1 MLSFGMPTLLETS
14 GPADCAALC
23 SSLGMQFIELNMN
36 LPQYQPGSIDEHLLR
51 RIMRESNLYF
61 TLHLD
66 ENLNVSDFN
75 PYASDAWRRTALQ
88 AAQLALQL
96 DMPAIN
102 MHLPR
107 GVYFTLPTGRVYLF
121 DQYRDRYLS
130 SVQRFRDE
138 CTALLQGSPV
148 RILIENCDGF
158 LPFQTEAVLLMLES
172 PAFGL
177 TLDTGHSHAAGHADE
192 PLIRAH
198 AHRLHHM
205 HLHDALGKVNHLPLG
220 AGEADIAGY
229 LSLAKACSARV
240 VLETKT
246 IRGLQQSVA
255 WLRTHISPGTF

>member
-1 MLSFGMPTLLETS
+1 MLSFGMPALLETS

-23 SSLGMQFIELNMN
+23 STLGLQFIELNMN
-36 LPQYQPGSIDEHLLR
+36 LPQYQPGSIDADLLR
-51 RIMRESNLYF
+51 RIMRESGLYF

-66 ENLNVSDFN
+66 ENLNVCDFN
-75 PYASDAWRRTALQ
+75 PYAADAWQRTARE
-88 AAQLALQL
+88 AVQLALQL

-138 CTALLQGSPV
+138 CTCLLHGSPV
-148 RILIENCDGF
+148 RILIENCEGF
-158 LPFQTEAVLLMLES
+158 LPFQTETVLSLLES
-172 PAFGL
+172 PVFGL

-192 PLIRAH
+192 PFICAH

-205 HLHDALGKVNHLPLG
+205 HLHDALGKDNHLPLG
-220 AGEADIAGY
+220 TGEADIAGY
-229 LSLAKACSARV
+229 LSLAEACSARV

-246 IRGLQQSVA
+246 ISGLRQSVA
-255 WLRTHISPGTF
+255 WLRAHIFPDTL